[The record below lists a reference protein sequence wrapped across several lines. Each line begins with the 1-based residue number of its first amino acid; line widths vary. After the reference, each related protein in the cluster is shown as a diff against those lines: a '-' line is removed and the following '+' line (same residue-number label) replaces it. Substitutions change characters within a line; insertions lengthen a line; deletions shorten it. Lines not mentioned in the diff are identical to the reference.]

1 MDNIIVKWFDGYG
14 PHDAMYIAVLV
25 FTICFFLYG
34 HLKDEINIWELVT
47 TTDKTGKKRTDPR
60 KLMEF
65 SAFLVMTYGF
75 SYLIITNHL
84 SDWYALTYVAAF
96 VAARTARDFAQLKDK
111 ALSMKQETETK

>member
-1 MDNIIVKWFDGYG
+1 MMDIVSKWFEGYG
-14 PHDAMYIAVLV
+14 PHDAMYILVLF
-25 FTICFFLYG
+25 FTICWFLAG
-34 HLKDEINIWELVT
+34 HITGKISIWEMVT
-47 TTDKTGKKRTDPR
+47 TTDRTGKVRTDPR

-111 ALSMKQETETK
+111 ALSIKQDTEAK

>member
-1 MDNIIVKWFDGYG
+1 MIEVIQKWFEGYG
-14 PHDAMYIAVLV
+14 PHDAMYILVLL
-25 FTICFFLYG
+25 FTVCFFLYG
-34 HLKDEINIWELVT
+34 HLKDRINIWEMVT
-47 TTDKTGKKRTDPR
+47 TTKDGKVRTDPR

-111 ALSMKQETETK
+111 ALSMKQDTEIK